1 MGIDEP
7 EVARITWR
15 DLAAREE
22 GQLRFPESR
31 LVDRAGYNEG
41 QGWGFDHLLR
51 SAMSQAHW
59 TVDAEP
65 AEVEGWFSQQLT
77 ARGWTV
83 HRRHRSADLDADFY
97 RKGVAGFILRL
108 WQEDEATHYDFTFS
122 DSSRATS

>member
-41 QGWGFDHLLR
+41 QGWA
-51 SAMSQAHW
+51 S
-59 TVDAEP
+59 
-65 AEVEGWFSQQLT
+65 
-77 ARGWTV
+77 
-83 HRRHRSADLDADFY
+83 
-97 RKGVAGFILRL
+97 I
-108 WQEDEATHYDFTFS
+108 TF
-122 DSSRATS
+122 